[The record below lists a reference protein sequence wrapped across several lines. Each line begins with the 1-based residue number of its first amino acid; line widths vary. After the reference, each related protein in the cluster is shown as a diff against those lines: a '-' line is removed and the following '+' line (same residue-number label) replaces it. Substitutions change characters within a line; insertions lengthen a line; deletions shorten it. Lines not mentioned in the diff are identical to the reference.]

1 MTVEQPEKPRSKR
14 SAKMMRIAVCTLV
27 ALVAVNAAPMA
38 QLSDSEYQYLFEAFQ
53 KDHTKSYAEHQVA
66 GKFAVFKDNVNFI
79 NDHNSNH
86 ADELG
91 YTVGV
96 NQFADMTLTEYKRT
110 MLGYNALR
118 KPVVTE
124 TDLLD
129 GTSTLPLC

>member
-1 MTVEQPEKPRSKR
+1 M
-14 SAKMMRIAVCTLV
+14 
-27 ALVAVNAAPMA
+27 AVNAAPMA

-53 KDHTKSYAEHQVA
+53 KDHSKSYAEHQVA

-96 NQFADMTLTEYKRT
+96 NQVHEPNLDLCFLPPTCRSLLT
-110 MLGYNALR
+110 
-118 KPVVTE
+118 
-124 TDLLD
+124 
-129 GTSTLPLC
+129 